1 MSFDL
6 AAVGRPGDEHPFE
19 VTEEA
24 LRAYADATDDVVGG
38 PVFALL
44 PVWGAA
50 GQVSRAVASDDV
62 RPNVVHYEQD
72 LVLHRPL
79 ADGMRVRSRATP
91 VALLGRPNGTSVV
104 IRTETRAED
113 GELVNEQYI
122 TEFFRGVEA
131 PESVGERAPD
141 HRLEAEEEPVAEITY
156 PVAEDQTVRY
166 ADASGDH
173 FAIHLDDDFA
183 RSVGLPGRIVHGLC
197 TMAFTGR
204 AVLEAAGGRGS
215 SSRIERLAVRFSA
228 PLFPGDTLTTRI
240 WDLGGG
246 SYGFEA
252 VSGQGATVVKD
263 GRAVHSPRLTR
274 ASGASSGRRW
284 IRRGPASWSAPGA
297 PEKISV
303 ITPRSSFV
311 ERYANVMPLYS
322 AAQEDVRPRAGELGE
337 RVVVAGDADAD
348 VMDTRPV
355 RRPGTARRCSRRP
368 AARRAPT
375 ARGRPARSQ
384 AARTTQPAR
393 RARACRSPFPGL
405 NS

>member
-6 AAVGRPGDEHPFE
+6 APIGRPGDEHPFE
-19 VTEEA
+19 VTADA

-44 PVWGAA
+44 PVWEAA

-72 LVLHRPL
+72 LVLHRSL
-79 ADGMRVRSRATP
+79 TASMRVRSRATA
-91 VALLGRPNGTSVV
+91 VALLGRPNGTSLVT
-104 IRTETRAED
+104 RTETRTED
-113 GELVNEQYI
+113 GELVNEQYV

-141 HRLEAEEEPVAEITY
+141 HRLEQDGPPVAEISY

-166 ADASGDH
+166 AAASGDH
-173 FAIHLDDDFA
+173 FAIHLDDEFA

-204 AVLEAAGGRGS
+204 AVLEAAGVDDPA
-215 SSRIERLAVRFSA
+215 RIGRLAVRFSA

-246 SYGFEA
+246 AYGFEA

-263 GRAVHSPRLTR
+263 GRAELR
-274 ASGASSGRRW
+274 
-284 IRRGPASWSAPGA
+284 SA
-297 PEKISV
+297 
-303 ITPRSSFV
+303 
-311 ERYANVMPLYS
+311 
-322 AAQEDVRPRAGELGE
+322 
-337 RVVVAGDADAD
+337 
-348 VMDTRPV
+348 
-355 RRPGTARRCSRRP
+355 
-368 AARRAPT
+368 
-375 ARGRPARSQ
+375 
-384 AARTTQPAR
+384 
-393 RARACRSPFPGL
+393 
-405 NS
+405 